1 MSDIAFVFGSYCPK
15 SLSFF
20 KSPYSAQAKAT
31 YQKEVTSLKAKLN
44 LALENAPRERQ
55 AQIMA
60 NAAINSIISTY
71 KKDHPGMT
79 KEEEKEFKKLLK
91 KTKNQVLM
99 DCRRKVGSKRQP
111 VEITSREWEAIQA
124 GAISEN
130 VLTQILNNT
139 DVDKVKELATPRAKT
154 TPSEAKINP
163 GFSEKHDEHRL
174 KPHKID
180 IPRHNY
186 LYQMRDDKSS
196 SKSLFYGISYDI
208 IVTFSRIQD

>member
-1 MSDIAFVFGSYCPK
+1 MRLLCKPMTKPDVKLCAQFNKETRDGLRMGKYSDL
-15 SLSFF
+15 LS
-20 KSPYSAQAKAT
+20 K
-31 YQKEVTSLKAKLN
+31 
-44 LALENAPRERQ
+44 
-55 AQIMA
+55 
-60 NAAINSIISTY
+60 AINSIISTY

-111 VEITSREWEAIQA
+111 VDITQREWEAIQA

-154 TPSEAKINP
+154 TPSEAKINRIAALKRS
-163 GFSEKHDEHRL
+163 GYTIDE
-174 KPHKID
+174 I
-180 IPRHNY
+180 
-186 LYQMRDDKSS
+186 
-196 SKSLFYGISYDI
+196 SKAVGLSTSTVVKYMK
-208 IVTFSRIQD
+208 